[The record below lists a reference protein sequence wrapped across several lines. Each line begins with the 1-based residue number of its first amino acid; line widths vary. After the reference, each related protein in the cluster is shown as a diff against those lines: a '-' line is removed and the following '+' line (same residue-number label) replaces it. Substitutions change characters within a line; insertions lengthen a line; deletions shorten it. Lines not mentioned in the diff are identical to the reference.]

1 MLMSFANQHVI
12 SYAGCMA
19 QLYFFS
25 FFVIDECC
33 ILTSMA
39 YDRYV
44 AICKPLLYKVTMS
57 HQVCLLLTVGSYAMG
72 LVGATAHTGCMLRL
86 SFCDGN
92 IINHYMCDIPPLL
105 RLSCTSTY
113 INELVVFIVVG
124 INVIVPSLTISISYT
139 LILSSIL
146 RIRSTEGRSKAF
158 STCSSHIIVVSL
170 FFGSSAFMYLKPFP
184 AGSLDQDKVT
194 TVFYTIVGP
203 MMNPFIYSLRNK
215 DVQVALKGYLLTTM
229 AYDRYVAICSPL
241 LYNVIMSHRVCSMM
255 TAVVYSLG
263 LFGATVHTTRITH
276 INEILLFIIGGVNTL
291 APTLAVLISYVF
303 ILSSILRIRSA
314 EGRSKAC
321 GTCSSH
327 LVAVGIFLGSI
338 TFMYFKPPS
347 GNNMEQEKVSSV
359 FYTTV
364 IPMLNPLI
372 YSLRNKDVKNALRR
386 VVGERLQS

>member
-1 MLMSFANQHVI
+1 MSTLNYSSVPGFILEGLTKRPELQLPLFLLFLGIYVVTVVGNLGMILLIANSSQLHSPMYYFLSHLSFIDLCYSSVTTPKMLVNFVSEKNIVSFL
-12 SYAGCMA
+12 GCMT
-19 QLYFFS
+19 QLYFFLI
-25 FFVIDECC
+25 FVIAE
-33 ILTSMA
+33 
-39 YDRYV
+39 
-44 AICKPLLYKVTMS
+44 
-57 HQVCLLLTVGSYAMG
+57 
-72 LVGATAHTGCMLRL
+72 
-86 SFCDGN
+86 
-92 IINHYMCDIPPLL
+92 
-105 RLSCTSTY
+105 
-113 INELVVFIVVG
+113 
-124 INVIVPSLTISISYT
+124 
-139 LILSSIL
+139 
-146 RIRSTEGRSKAF
+146 
-158 STCSSHIIVVSL
+158 
-170 FFGSSAFMYLKPFP
+170 
-184 AGSLDQDKVT
+184 
-194 TVFYTIVGP
+194 
-203 MMNPFIYSLRNK
+203 
-215 DVQVALKGYLLTTM
+215 GYLLTTM

-263 LFGATVHTTRITH
+263 LFGATVHTTRMSMLSFCGSHTVSHYFCDILPFVDLSCSSTH